1 MFAIFTIMC
10 DKNYIDLSWKM
21 TWILHSFWHLSYFM
35 ILLVISV
42 VWKPSEQSQQ
52 YAYSFQ
58 IPSSAAEAEAYEQ
71 VIETNTSMIEMTET
85 KKGDVVVDDER
96 HGGSKNGSGAD
107 DAWDDVVRNPFG
119 YEEEENDVRV

>member
-1 MFAIFTIMC
+1 
-10 DKNYIDLSWKM
+10 
-21 TWILHSFWHLSYFM
+21 M

-42 VWKPSEQSQQ
+42 VWRPSEQSQQ

-71 VIETNTSMIEMTET
+71 VIETNTSVIEMTET
-85 KKGDVVVDDER
+85 KKGDVVT
-96 HGGSKNGSGAD
+96 KNN